1 MHVCAY
7 VYVDVYGYMVCVH
20 ESVGICVHVC
30 ACVSVRVYGCLR
42 VCVCVVQ
49 LCMCWCLHMRMC
61 SYVNV
66 YV

>member
-42 VCVCVVQ
+42 VCVCV
-49 LCMCWCLHMRMC
+49 C
-61 SYVNV
+61 SAVVDVLVPAYAYV
-66 YV
+66 